1 MTVHDS
7 SVQTSGAVRTG
18 RWALA
23 LIPYP
28 RPPSPPPPPAVPNK
42 LFLVPHKLYGF
53 CGRRVPRKEK
63 NGYKSE
69 FARWSA
75 CMLHVGRWGGVGAGS
90 AEPSPTHPCLVY
102 DLFSRAGNSPHPYRL
117 IWSHLSG
124 AQLRPV
130 WRHREMIR

>member
-1 MTVHDS
+1 MNDS
-7 SVQTSGAVRTG
+7 
-18 RWALA
+18 
-23 LIPYP
+23 P
-28 RPPSPPPPPAVPNK
+28 RFVGTELWSCENMEVGLGSNSLSSPPPPPAVPNK

-63 NGYKSE
+63 NGYKSV